1 MELFGTASS
10 LNSYVR
16 QAYNTRMVERIIDN
30 VDLGA
35 EFDIHTCPEI
45 QEVIKW
51 GILDD
56 VATHYVEILSR
67 VLTIWIFQFY
77 NILPVLIL

>member
-16 QAYNTRMVERIIDN
+16 QAYNTRVVARIIDN
-30 VDLGA
+30 LDLGA
-35 EFDIHTCPEI
+35 EFDINACPGI

-51 GILDD
+51 GVLDD
-56 VATHYVEILSR
+56 VA
-67 VLTIWIFQFY
+67 
-77 NILPVLIL
+77 